1 MHLNGIF
8 LTGNF
13 AWAFA
18 RPFVNYGQKDRAK
31 FPNFDPCT
39 VCGKTLPVSGGV
51 YLPAFWA
58 TPLCTLMPA
67 FWATPPTVTVK
78 LQALVL
84 YNCNKGVWPKKQ
96 ALMYKGVWPKKQVN
110 KPLLKPAMFCHTL
123 CRGQNLKILPSPFD
137 HCSQNV
143 WWTPTQN
150 WWSKRCCLGD
160 PIPIWS
166 WTKLS
171 KSYGMYH
178 A

>member
-1 MHLNGIF
+1 
-8 LTGNF
+8 
-13 AWAFA
+13 
-18 RPFVNYGQKDRAK
+18 
-31 FPNFDPCT
+31 
-39 VCGKTLPVSGGV
+39 
-51 YLPAFWA
+51 
-58 TPLCTLMPA
+58 MPA

-123 CRGQNLKILPSPFD
+123 CRGQNLKILPSNFD

-166 WTKLS
+166 WTKSGGTYGIPIYCEYVVLCQVGFS
-171 KSYGMYH
+171 STWPQKSLWWQGLQLKKQYCPYCVHLTPLGIWSHIFYFKLGD
-178 A
+178 